1 MPMPHFRQTLVKH
14 LSRIWSLFSGPR
26 ILYGW
31 RNGAQAGEGMAG
43 VHRVN
48 TRYSTHSSF
57 ENPER
62 LALGDHVFIGHFNR
76 IDASCGLCIEEG
88 VQLTNYIS
96 VLSHSSHR
104 SVRIMGSTYTHH
116 LQPLAYVRKAT
127 RIGAYSFI
135 GPHSVIAPGANIG
148 KGVIVQAYSFVTGE
162 VPDFAVVASPALGQA
177 AKVVG
182 DTRQLDGKWLHQYPQ
197 THASYAAWAGQA
209 ALEQALAQGHAEM
222 PEAARP
228 TPTPDLS

>member
-1 MPMPHFRQTLVKH
+1 MTHFRQSLVRH
-14 LSRIWSLFSGPR
+14 LARIWSLFSGPR

-31 RNGAQAGEGMAG
+31 RNGAHAGEGTVGQGMAG
-43 VHRVN
+43 TYRPHSRF
-48 TRYSTHSSF
+48 STHASF

-116 LQPLAYVRKAT
+116 LQPLAYVRRAT

-148 KGVIVQAYSFVTGE
+148 KGVIVQAYSFVTGD
-162 VPDFAVVASPALGQA
+162 VPDFAVVASPGPGQA
-177 AKVVG
+177 ATVVG
-182 DTRQLDGKWLHQYPQ
+182 DTRQLDGKWLHLYPQ
-197 THASYAAWAGQA
+197 AHASYAAWAGQA
-209 ALEQALAQGHAEM
+209 ALQHALAQTL
-222 PEAARP
+222 PPSPDQP
-228 TPTPDLS
+228 T